1 MKIEVK
7 LFTPFD
13 YPDTKETALDSFEPT
28 RTQQQFK
35 EDVNINNIMEKFIQ
49 TGGYI
54 DPLIVNGKE
63 PVYGDVSAVAD
74 LRESMQIVQ
83 QAEEQFMQLPS
94 QLREKFDHDPMKLL
108 EFVADPANLEA
119 AQKLGLVEALPVT
132 TLDVTG
138 MSDTKDNP
146 VTDPSKA

>member
-1 MKIEVK
+1 MIEQPKIYNIWDR
-7 LFTPFD
+7 PN
-13 YPDTKETALDSFEPT
+13 TAESALSGFEPT
-28 RTQQQFK
+28 RTQQQFQD
-35 EDVNINNIMEKFIQ
+35 DVNINNIMEKFIQ

-63 PVYGDVSAVAD
+63 PIYGDVSAVAD

-94 QLREKFDHDPMKLL
+94 QLREKFDHNPMNLL

-119 AQKLGLVEALPVT
+119 AQKLGLVEAMPVT
-132 TLDVTG
+132 PLDVTG
-138 MSDTKDNP
+138 TSDTKDNP
-146 VTDPSKA
+146 VTAPSKA